1 MQNAL
6 KPAMYSASD
15 RNRYEKQ
22 TNRKE
27 KKTRLT
33 RIASYYSEL
42 CHVVSH
48 IKARPKRN
56 VPGYVTIKYVTTAT
70 SLIDYKSHA
79 RS

>member
-1 MQNAL
+1 MRQTGTATKN
-6 KPAMYSASD
+6 
-15 RNRYEKQ
+15 KQ
-22 TNRKE
+22 KQKE

-33 RIASYYSEL
+33 RIASSYSEL